1 MKDIHK
7 KININ
12 SIIERY
18 KGMYGGYV
26 YCERTMMYNFIQ
38 LHKVYTFIYGS
49 YEFSMLIVDNR
60 YRFIDYKG
68 NYYDTSDFE
77 QFKKFVRY
85 RLLRVYGDI

>member
-7 KININ
+7 KINLN
-12 SIIERY
+12 SLVERY
-18 KGMYGGYV
+18 KGMYGGIV
-26 YCERTMMYNFIQ
+26 YCEKAMIYNFVY
-38 LHKVYTFIYGS
+38 LYKVYTFLYGD
-49 YEFSMLIVDNR
+49 YKFSILIIDNR
-60 YRFIDYKG
+60 YRMIDYKG